1 MIDTFIPPSAWLPQ
15 GWQPL
20 VQAVVKVVRTAS
32 IALSCM
38 RASDEPCIFT
48 GRLQKY
54 SQLRSRG
61 LCCAPENL
69 TALCR
74 GVGTP
79 QPTPHERHLQT
90 FQTQGRPARP
100 ASIGYGRRTLVE
112 IAMNKPLQG
121 ADRHPPAG
129 AQAACPTNRN
139 HHRRGGA
146 QPHPRRC
153 TPEIRPL

>member
-1 MIDTFIPPSAWLPQ
+1 LPKQTLAIARSGGADVLVLVKENQPDLLAMCQMLAQYRSPSQQHVDHDKGHGRIETRMIDTFIPPNAWLPE

-20 VQAVVKVVRTAS
+20 VQAVVKVVRVIEHKRKGMAQSSEETAWW
-32 IALSCM
+32 
-38 RASDEPCIFT
+38 
-48 GRLQKY
+48 
-54 SQLRSRG
+54 
-61 LCCAPENL
+61 
-69 TALCR
+69 
-74 GVGTP
+74 
-79 QPTPHERHLQT
+79 
-90 FQTQGRPARP
+90 
-100 ASIGYGRRTLVE
+100 VE

-153 TPEIRPL
+153 TSEIRPL